1 MEEEREKERIPIIN
15 EITFE
20 EGKPRCIDIRNLL
33 KFKYFKGRNIEF
45 ISDLN
50 NHKYLASNF
59 KTTDL
64 SIHDKYTPYDR
75 HFEDTIV
82 SVLFKKK
89 GEGKIRL
96 VIRTEDDKKY
106 TFTMKCEKGEIVKFY
121 KNKNY
126 QIKRLRLI
134 WEDVQIVKDL
144 MEVIVIKR
152 EINNF
157 YINLIME
164 DN

>member
-1 MEEEREKERIPIIN
+1 MEVEIKKKRIPIIN

-20 EGKPRCIDIRNLL
+20 EGKPRCIDIRNLP
-33 KFKYFKGRNIEF
+33 KFKYFKGRNVEF
-45 ISDLN
+45 INNLN
-50 NHKYLASNF
+50 KYKYLASDF

-89 GEGKIRL
+89 GEGEIRL
-96 VIRTEDDKKY
+96 IIHIEDDKKY
-106 TFTMKCEKGEIVKFY
+106 TFTMKCGKEGIVKFY

-134 WEDVQIVKDL
+134 WEDIQIVEDL
-144 MEVIVIKR
+144 MEVIVIKKD
-152 EINNF
+152 IDNF